1 MARHILKQAFL
12 KGDLVLAILTPLHLL
27 KLKSCEDKGVLKPSQ
42 THEIDIWKD
51 NI

>member
-12 KGDLVLAILTPLHLL
+12 KGDLVLAILIPLHLL
-27 KLKSCEDKGVLKPSQ
+27 KLKSCENKGVLKPSE